1 MRISTYL
8 PIIAASSFLAVLL
21 QACTEKEIAPESRP
35 ELSVNE
41 TEIWFSREGGT
52 DTVIVTSEGLDH
64 LNAYSSSSWISLSD
78 IDPETGNLVISVEKT
93 EEIGDLAG
101 EVVVYSELDTTYR
114 IKVTQEGN
122 GIIYDR
128 SSLEIMNLHG
138 KVKELSFYFD
148 PTYVWEQNASY
159 LYNLK
164 FNEAG
169 MLTYM
174 EYFNLNM
181 GGSKINCF
189 CTLSYDDQNRLVNI
203 DVKTDG
209 VISMEDMTPFEYSI
223 SLEYGDHGKYVDV
236 ERIFGFLEENTTWL
250 WYRVWMPRMIK
261 DIKRVTVYNNVTN
274 PTDFYLDFEINET
287 DGSAYLYTSEEPQLL
302 NAYTFNGQYTATVD
316 YMMNFLG
323 IITTDSRLTYTVE
336 PESGYLTRLVQTSSV
351 MGDTPIMDKTY
362 SDVLCNPLMTY
373 VEGLNFNYNM
383 LIERNENSDII
394 GISESNHG
402 LQADYQY
409 RYDGNGNWVEITSG
423 NLSIVATYPFET
435 SRTIVYY

>member
-8 PIIAASSFLAVLL
+8 PIIAASSFLAVSL

-302 NAYTFNGQYTATVD
+302 NAYTFNG
-316 YMMNFLG
+316 
-323 IITTDSRLTYTVE
+323 
-336 PESGYLTRLVQTSSV
+336 GYLTRLVQTSSV